1 MTKPGLFGTL
11 KGKYLMIAPLSQ
23 ASCAI
28 STSKV
33 PAHVLVVCNHWGAK
47 TSFPSAGIFIER
59 QIASLERAGLKIST
73 FDLGRS
79 HAPMHIL
86 KKWLEL
92 RELVRRLNPDI
103 VHGRRGTIVGFLAAF
118 AGKPAV
124 ITYDG
129 ADLLRGESVPFVRQ
143 RLGFLLSNIAAL
155 KANRLICVSEELRQ
169 ALWWRKN
176 RAAVIPDGVDLNLF
190 SPGSQAIA
198 REQLGWDVHC
208 PIVIWYPGDD
218 PRAKGLHVV
227 KAAIQKVQSQ
237 VPGTELRLIEN
248 VEPSSM
254 PLYYRAA
261 DVLLCACLVA
271 GSPNVVKEAL
281 ACNLPV
287 VSTPVADVPERLVGV
302 QPSAVV
308 ANDAEAV
315 AEALMKVLLERNRS
329 NGREHVAR
337 LSEGD
342 IAQRVLEVYR
352 TALDQETI

>member
-1 MTKPGLFGTL
+1 
-11 KGKYLMIAPLSQ
+11 
-23 ASCAI
+23 
-28 STSKV
+28 
-33 PAHVLVVCNHWGAK
+33 VLVVCNHWGAK
-47 TSFPSAGIFIER
+47 ASFPSGGIFIER
-59 QIASLERAGLKIST
+59 QIASLEQAGLKITT
-73 FDLGRS
+73 FDIGRS
-79 HAPMHIL
+79 HAPLHIL

-92 RELVRRLNPDI
+92 RQLVRRLNPDI

-129 ADLLRGESVPFVRQ
+129 ADLLRGETVPFVRQ

-155 KANRLICVSEELRQ
+155 KAKRLICVSEELRQ
-169 ALWWRKN
+169 ALWWRQN
-176 RAAVIPDGVDLNLF
+176 RATVIPDGVDLNLF
-190 SPGSQAIA
+190 SPGSQANA
-198 REQLGWDVHC
+198 REQLGWDLHC
-208 PIVIWYPGDD
+208 PIVIWYPSYD
-218 PRAKGLHVV
+218 PAAKGLYVA

-237 VPGTELRLIEN
+237 VPGTELRLLDN

-287 VSTPVADVPERLVGV
+287 VSTPVGDVSERLVGV
-302 QPSAVV
+302 QPAAVV

-315 AEALMKVLLERNRS
+315 AEALVKVLLERKRS
-329 NGREHVAR
+329 NGREYVAN
-337 LSEGD
+337 LSMEN
-342 IAQRVLEVYR
+342 IAQRVMEVYR
-352 TALDQETI
+352 TTLKS